1 MRGIKTKKPKSK
13 NKKNNMK
20 RFTSKLGRLTEVKES
35 SYSLKKIGGSKTK
48 KRNHNKSKNKQKF
61 VKLNC
66 SPENQDK
73 ALNSFTCYSN
83 EDLHKLRDIWNAR
96 HPDTLIQT
104 NDPKEIWKT
113 IKTHYKN
120 VCNKE
125 SCWVKQMV
133 KNSSLE
139 KELMD
144 SFAPESPDDWKKNP
158 NEWLSSVDIV
168 QVMSQ
173 YEKKYKCFDFMGP
186 SPIDYDTHKL
196 HGECVWEELCHFNLE
211 DQIKNGKT
219 KIGIIFNTDPHYK
232 GGSHWIS
239 LFINI
244 KKGTIFFFDST
255 GDKIP
260 KQIMKFVNN
269 VIEQGHTLNP
279 RIDFKFDEN
288 HPVEHQYGNTEC
300 GIYSLFFIVH
310 MLEDKITAHYLKT
323 HILKDEY
330 MENFRKIYFN
340 SDL

>member
-1 MRGIKTKKPKSK
+1 MRRRNTLKNKNKNRNRNKSIKGGKSHNKSYKRHKSHKNHKSHKKTKK
-13 NKKNNMK
+13 
-20 RFTSKLGRLTEVKES
+20 VS
-35 SYSLKKIGGSKTK
+35 SQS
-48 KRNHNKSKNKQKF
+48 F

-66 SPENQDK
+66 SPENHNK
-73 ALNSFTCYSN
+73 ALNSFTCYSD
-83 EDLHKLRDIWNAR
+83 EDLHKLRDLWNAR
-96 HPDTLIQT
+96 HPDRPILT
-104 NDPKEIWKT
+104 NDSKEIWET
-113 IKTHYKN
+113 IKSYYQTT
-120 VCNKE
+120 CNKE
-125 SCWVKQMV
+125 SCWIKQMV
-133 KNSSLE
+133 KNPKLE

-158 NEWLSSVDIV
+158 NEWLSSVDIM

-196 HGECVWEELCHFNLE
+196 YGECVWEELCHFNLA

-219 KIGIIFNTDPHYK
+219 KIGVVFNTDPHYK

-244 KKGTIFFFDST
+244 KKGTIFFFDSA

-260 KQIMKFVNN
+260 DQIMKFVNN
-269 VIEQGHTLNP
+269 VIEQGHSLNK
-279 RIDFKFDEN
+279 RIDFKFDQN
-288 HPVEHQYGNTEC
+288 HPIEHQYGNTEC

-310 MLEDKITAHYLKT
+310 MLEDKITSHYLKT

-330 MENFRKIYFN
+330 MENFRKVYFN

>member
-1 MRGIKTKKPKSK
+1 MRYKKTKRVKKRNKNKTINFKQNGGYGLKSKKHTHSK
-13 NKKNNMK
+13 NKH
-20 RFTSKLGRLTEVKES
+20 
-35 SYSLKKIGGSKTK
+35 SKTK
-48 KRNHNKSKNKQKF
+48 TNKF

-66 SPENQDK
+66 SPENKNDTSN
-73 ALNSFTCYSN
+73 LNTYTCYTD

-96 HPDTLIQT
+96 HPDKPIQT
-104 NDPKEIWKT
+104 NESKEIWAT
-113 IKTHYKN
+113 IKNHYQTT
-120 VCNKE
+120 CNKE
-125 SCWVKQMV
+125 SCWIKQMA
-133 KNSSLE
+133 KGTKLE

-158 NEWLSSVDIV
+158 NEWLSSIDIL

-196 HGECVWEELCHFNLE
+196 YGECVWEELCHFNLA

-244 KKGTIFFFDST
+244 KKGTIFFFDSA

-260 KQIMKFVNN
+260 LQIMKFVNN
-269 VIEQGHTLNP
+269 ITEQGRSLQK

-288 HPVEHQYGNTEC
+288 YPVEHQYGNTEC

-310 MLEDKITAHYLKT
+310 MLEDKITAHYLKD
-323 HILKDEY
+323 HILKDKY

>member
-1 MRGIKTKKPKSK
+1 MRKKKTLKNK
-13 NKKNNMK
+13 NKKSHK
-20 RFTSKLGRLTEVKES
+20 G
-35 SYSLKKIGGSKTK
+35 Y
-48 KRNHNKSKNKQKF
+48 KNKKDKKSHKGYKNKKEKNNKKTLKNSQSF

-66 SPENQDK
+66 SPENHNK
-73 ALNSFTCYSN
+73 ALNSFTCYSD
-83 EDLHKLRDIWNAR
+83 EDLHKLRDLWNAR
-96 HPDTLIQT
+96 HPDRPIQT
-104 NDPKEIWKT
+104 NDSKEIWQT
-113 IKTHYKN
+113 IKSYYQTT
-120 VCNKE
+120 CNKE
-125 SCWVKQMV
+125 SCWIKQMV
-133 KNSSLE
+133 KNPKLE

-158 NEWLSSVDIV
+158 NEWLSSVDIM

-196 HGECVWEELCHFNLE
+196 YGECVWEELCHFNLA

-239 LFINI
+239 MFINI
-244 KKGTIFFFDST
+244 KKGTIFFFDSA

-260 KQIMKFVNN
+260 DQIMKFVNN
-269 VIEQGHTLNP
+269 VIEQGHSLDK
-279 RIDFKFDEN
+279 RIDFEFDQN

-310 MLEDKITAHYLKT
+310 MLEDKITSHYLKT
-323 HILKDEY
+323 HILKDDY
-330 MENFRKIYFN
+330 MENFRKVYFN